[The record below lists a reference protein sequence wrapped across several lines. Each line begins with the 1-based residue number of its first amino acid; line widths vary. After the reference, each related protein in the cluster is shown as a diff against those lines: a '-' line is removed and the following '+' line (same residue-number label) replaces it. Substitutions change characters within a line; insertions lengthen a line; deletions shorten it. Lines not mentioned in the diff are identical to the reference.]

1 MGWDDTGGPW
11 GPLLSRACLE
21 APWPCSVGSSPPWV
35 LSPALLTARTSH
47 GPGSYFYSEATPYS
61 ADDTGWRPK
70 PLSMV
75 FLCRSLH
82 VVAQHFS
89 LCKADAFALLQI
101 RLTLWFSPCPQHMRL
116 GVVSPESPWKRLVLT
131 QPSGVGN
138 AFSSWFGGQAGV
150 VGCVCVCV
158 CVCVRTR
165 MYMRACSVVSDS
177 LQLFEL

>member
-1 MGWDDTGGPW
+1 M
-11 GPLLSRACLE
+11 
-21 APWPCSVGSSPPWV
+21 GSSPPWV

-150 VGCVCVCV
+150 VVCVCV
-158 CVCVRTR
+158 CICLCLCV
-165 MYMRACSVVSDS
+165 YLHVSMCVYVRS
-177 LQLFEL
+177 SIPGYSTELGQILSMTLEHRR